1 MFIKNTQNYF
11 HHGPSKLQNAINE
24 IELMAVCTDCSKR
37 VSLNWDKE
45 TTLRKEHFIKADH
58 PLCFTNSIVNEFQKG
73 R

>member
-11 HHGPSKLQNAINE
+11 HHGPSKLQNAINK
-24 IELMAVCTDCSKR
+24 IELMAICTDCSKR

-45 TTLRKEHFIKADH
+45 TTLIKEKFIKADY